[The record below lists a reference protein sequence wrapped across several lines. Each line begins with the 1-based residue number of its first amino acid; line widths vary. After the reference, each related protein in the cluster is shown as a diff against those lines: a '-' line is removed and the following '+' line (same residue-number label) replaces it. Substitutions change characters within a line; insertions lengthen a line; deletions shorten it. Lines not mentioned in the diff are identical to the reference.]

1 MQVIGICRFSYP
13 GIGGFQVEHE
23 TLEQRVSYLYAPNRL
38 EERFRTFETITLPPL
53 RAQTDPD
60 FTLLIVA
67 GADLPEPWA
76 SRLMGLVADM
86 PQVVIQTPPPGAHR
100 QVMQKAIN
108 SVRRFDGQP
117 CLQFR
122 MDDDDAVAC
131 TYVERLRAAATDL
144 RTLSRKHRE
153 IAIDFNQGYIAQPG
167 PDGLRATPTHVP
179 YTTAALALM
188 FQPKVHQSV
197 MNFAHA
203 KVARNMPTV
212 TFSGQ
217 DMLIRGHN
225 EFNDS
230 RQKPGI
236 KPVKLSPLSAEQ
248 EAHFRDVY
256 NINCDHIRQVF
267 QAPDAP
273 PSR

>member
-23 TLEQRVSYLYAPNRL
+23 TLEQRIAYLYAPERM

-67 GADLPEPWA
+67 GEDLPEPWA
-76 SRLMGLVADM
+76 SRLMDLVADM
-86 PQVVIQTPPPGAHR
+86 PQVIIRTPPPGTHR

-108 SVRRFDGQP
+108 SVRRFDNQP

-131 TYVERLRAAATDL
+131 TYVEHLRTAATDL
-144 RTLSRKHRE
+144 DALSRKHRM

-167 PDGLRATPTHVP
+167 PDGIRATPTQEP
-179 YTTAALALM
+179 YTTAALALL
-188 FQPKVHQSV
+188 FQPKIQLSV

-203 KVARNMPTV
+203 KVARNMPTL
-212 TFSGQ
+212 TFTGQ
-217 DMLIRGHN
+217 DMMIRGHN
-225 EFNDS
+225 DFNDS

-236 KPVKLSPLSAEQ
+236 RPVKMVPLTVEQ
-248 EAHFRDVY
+248 EAHFKEVY
-256 NINCDHIRQVF
+256 NIDSDHVRRVF
-267 QAPDAP
+267 SA
-273 PSR
+273 R